1 MTRLEE
7 YEVAKKA
14 LNLMYGASVSEQE
27 MQRITLQKQEL
38 ASAFADGVI
47 QDIQANAGKMHILIA
62 NLETVMTPT
71 RAKQI
76 ADASKLLTDVLKSWN
91 DAANA

>member
-14 LNLMYGASVSEQE
+14 LNLLYGASVSEQE

-71 RAKQI
+71 RAKH
-76 ADASKLLTDVLKSWN
+76 ASKLLTDVLKSWN